1 MSRIKHHIDNTIS
14 TIATTTGQDYNTV
27 FDLFMHHS
35 ISLKYLGE
43 LVLVCNRKMSLDA
56 LNGILF
62 VYDYKSKQGV

>member
-1 MSRIKHHIDNTIS
+1 
-14 TIATTTGQDYNTV
+14 
-27 FDLFMHHS
+27 
-35 ISLKYLGE
+35 LKYLGE

>member
-1 MSRIKHHIDNTIS
+1 MSRIKHHIDNTIQ

-27 FDLFMHHS
+27 YDLFMHYS
-35 ISLKYLGE
+35 ISLKYLPE
-43 LVLVCNRKMSLDA
+43 LVAVCNKEMSLDA